1 MNATHHDPLTR
12 NENHNTPALGPNYVA
27 LDKYAEDMGRSRPT
41 IHRWRTEG
49 IIREEHVRRFYGKN
63 YISREGIAHVD
74 ALIESGEFA
83 KPLHGCAAT
92 SHDLRKQQL
101 DDLAKDNGEDV
112 AAIAQDEKFKRGM
125 E

>member
-1 MNATHHDPLTR
+1 MHKTQTDQPKR
-12 NENHNTPALGPNYVA
+12 NENSNTPTLGPNYVA
-27 LDKYAEDMGRSRPT
+27 LDKYADDMGRSRPT

-101 DDLAKDNGEDV
+101 DDLAKDNGED
-112 AAIAQDEKFKRGM
+112 AAEIAQDEKFKRGM

>member
-1 MNATHHDPLTR
+1 MSATHHDPLTR
-12 NENHNTPALGPNYVA
+12 NENRNTPTLGPNYVA
-27 LDKYAEDMGRSRPT
+27 LAKYAEDMGRSRPT

-49 IIREEHVRRFYGKN
+49 IIREGHVRRFYGKN

-101 DDLAKDNGEDV
+101 DDLAKDNGEDA
-112 AAIAQDEKFKRGM
+112 AAISQDEKFKRGM